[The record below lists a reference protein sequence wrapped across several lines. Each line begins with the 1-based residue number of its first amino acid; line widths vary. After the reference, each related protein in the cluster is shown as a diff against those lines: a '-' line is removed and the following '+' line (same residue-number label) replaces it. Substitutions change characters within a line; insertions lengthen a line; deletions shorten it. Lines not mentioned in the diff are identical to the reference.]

1 MKMVLG
7 APSGLGEAGELWLG
21 NIAAARNVELLQANH
36 ISHVLSVIN
45 IAEIAEMI
53 VLYSEIGIEHKIINI
68 EDDSEENILKHL
80 LPAIDF
86 IEQGIFCNVTLT
98 RT

>member
-1 MKMVLG
+1 MKMVLD

-53 VLYSEIGIEHKIINI
+53 VLY
-68 EDDSEENILKHL
+68 
-80 LPAIDF
+80 
-86 IEQGIFCNVTLT
+86 
-98 RT
+98 